1 MRDIHLLTKETLY
14 RLVELHSF
22 FDVGDLLRNCTRIE
36 VKDKELAHH
45 LLYELLE
52 EGCSLRFLLEDFLEI
67 LLDILLRL
75 LPKVNTGSIA
85 ICLHFHMV
93 VYHRTLTIH
102 RALTP
107 DMKDRSLS
115 FSSSYN
121 LFRRQNLLH
130 FLLRLLRRHHLV
142 QFGLVPLNVMFD
154 LLLLLRKT

>member
-1 MRDIHLLTKETLY
+1 MTKCTLSLQNAHFGFSIISLYLPFAVGSYESLFRTTEGLTQMRDIHLLTKETLY

-52 EGCSLRFLLEDFLEI
+52 EGYSLRFLLEDFLEI

-85 ICLHFHMV
+85 ICLHF
-93 VYHRTLTIH
+93 L
-102 RALTP
+102 
-107 DMKDRSLS
+107 
-115 FSSSYN
+115 
-121 LFRRQNLLH
+121 
-130 FLLRLLRRHHLV
+130 
-142 QFGLVPLNVMFD
+142 
-154 LLLLLRKT
+154 